1 MTTNVIPT
9 TGLEYTLSP
18 DGTPTGA
25 EIGGPNS
32 AYPYP
37 GSQTPYSWSDV
48 TISYDSSPALNGYR
62 VQTRY
67 KTAVLTPAVPE
78 VPSSP
83 GNPSAVPPV
92 PANPGSPAVDAFYT
106 YVYPEWHLVSQTLTC
121 TSHATETPGNPFE
134 TNLGNEYLLAPNA
147 VYGPLTTAPSS
158 SGITDGKKYDYF
170 KVFDQTQIDHIAAL
184 SAYNAPPLD
193 NQKVPTSP
201 YAPSATPPEYPIDT
215 VTSFVPDERE
225 SVVVSYSLTTVWNLN
240 VDSGDANYNDADFTD
255 TITFTQ
261 TVNQNVGD
269 WKGILKQM
277 INRSYYNHNLTPW
290 MPDGRTPPD
299 PTPGIPTDGSPYYPD
314 AT

>member
-1 MTTNVIPT
+1 MTTNVAPV
-9 TGLEYTLSP
+9 TGLEYTLVP

-32 AYPYP
+32 SYPFP

-48 TISYDSSPALNGYR
+48 TISYNSSPPLNGYR

-67 KTAVLTPAVPE
+67 KTATLSPAVPAN
-78 VPSSP
+78 P

-92 PANPGSPAVDAFYT
+92 PASDAVDASYT
-106 YVYPEWHLVSQTLTC
+106 YTYPEWHLVSQTLTC
-121 TSHATETPGNPFE
+121 TSHATDTPGNPFE

-170 KVFDQTQIDHIAAL
+170 KVFDRTQIDHIAAL
-184 SAYNAPPLD
+184 SAYNAVPIE
-193 NQKVPTSP
+193 NQKVPTVP

-215 VTSFVPDERE
+215 VTAFVPDERE

-277 INRSYYNHNLTPW
+277 ISRSYYTHNLTPW

-299 PTPGIPTDGSPYYPD
+299 PTPGITTDGGPYYPG